1 VASSNSYVP
10 ILCSDAPG
18 RAIVTMANFLMLAY
32 PKPMVAS
39 GKTSNC
45 GPAYAGGV
53 FSLWHVG
60 AEEGELAS
68 ALQSVRL
75 GVCIVAIFYQGRLD
89 EPASRGTGR
98 QAGTMRLIIS

>member
-1 VASSNSYVP
+1 
-10 ILCSDAPG
+10 
-18 RAIVTMANFLMLAY
+18 MANFLMLAY

-45 GPAYAGGV
+45 GAAYAGGV

-60 AEEGELAS
+60 AEEGRLHPPFS
-68 ALQSVRL
+68 WWL
-75 GVCIVAIFYQGRLD
+75 GVCIVAIFYRGRLD
-89 EPASRGTGR
+89 EPASRGAGR